1 MINAPSAAG
10 RREIG
15 LYDSAYKNSRD
26 RERSIVSEVPS
37 AAMAAQEL
45 ELEHHENG
53 L

>member
-15 LYDSAYKNSRD
+15 LYDSAYKNSRG
-26 RERSIVSEVPS
+26 RERSIEVQS